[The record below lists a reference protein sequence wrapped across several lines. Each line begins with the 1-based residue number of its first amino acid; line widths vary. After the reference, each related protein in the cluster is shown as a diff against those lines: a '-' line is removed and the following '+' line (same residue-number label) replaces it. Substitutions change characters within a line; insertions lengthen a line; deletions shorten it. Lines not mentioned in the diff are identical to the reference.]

1 MAINYDD
8 HHKHSRYLILNA
20 GLPGF
25 SPREMALI
33 GQAVRY
39 HRKGLPSLGPFAA
52 LMKPGD
58 QEILDRCSVL
68 LRLAEDLERS
78 RDQAVAEAHVLANG
92 SGVELA
98 LVSEA
103 PVPVARWAAAREGEL
118 FEHAF
123 GAPLRFVG

>member
-1 MAINYDD
+1 
-8 HHKHSRYLILNA
+8 
-20 GLPGF
+20 
-25 SPREMALI
+25 MALI
-33 GQAVRY
+33 GQIVRY
-39 HRKGLPSLGPFAA
+39 HRKGQPAAGPFEA

-58 QEILDRCSVL
+58 EERLRRCAVL

-92 SGVELA
+92 AGVELA

-118 FEHAF
+118 FEQAF
-123 GAPLRFVG
+123 GRPLRFVG